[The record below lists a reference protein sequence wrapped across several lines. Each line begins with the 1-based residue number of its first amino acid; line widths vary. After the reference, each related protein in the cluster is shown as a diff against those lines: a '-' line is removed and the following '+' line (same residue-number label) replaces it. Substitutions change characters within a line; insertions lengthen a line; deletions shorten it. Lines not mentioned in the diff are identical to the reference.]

1 MAVAAYCSAG
11 TCGEGLETKPMKT
24 FLWQTRFKLVS
35 VALLLFG
42 LSESF
47 AWAGE
52 AFISKVPD
60 SSGSFCHLKFPAI
73 RDDTL
78 FSDRP
83 VLKDPSEG
91 DIIDFYG
98 PCNYD
103 PLGRESI
110 LRQRYEHRLRR
121 RKEYGSD

>member
-1 MAVAAYCSAG
+1 MI
-11 TCGEGLETKPMKT
+11 TLP
-24 FLWQTRFKLVS
+24 WQTRFKLVS
-35 VALLLFG
+35 VTLLLFG

-47 AWAGE
+47 AWATEGV
-52 AFISKVPD
+52 ISKVPD
-60 SSGSFCHLKFPAI
+60 PSGSFCHLRFPAI
-73 RDDTL
+73 TEHTL

>member
-11 TCGEGLETKPMKT
+11 TCGEGLENKPMKT
-24 FLWQTRFKLVS
+24 FPWQTRFKFVS
-35 VALLLFG
+35 VTLLLFG

-47 AWAGE
+47 AWAAEGV
-52 AFISKVPD
+52 ISKVSDP
-60 SSGSFCHLKFPAI
+60 SGSVCHLKFPAI